1 MANSLSRPLESSPDD
16 IEAQLEQLLHAPRD
30 RAIGAWLLELI
41 KGSGH
46 LSSSDDLR
54 WRAFCMVWLA
64 FEYDVDQA
72 WPYLMWLN
80 MAEPTISAHLSEIL
94 SEAIDDFEAHVK
106 VANWL
111 NDATDERLVIFF
123 QDFRIVPARR
133 KIQPLITRLMVEP
146 TAPETGV
153 WLATFCRNTVD
164 EAHDDM
170 RSWRLLTAAWY
181 AAYFNPTDGLKHLHA
196 LTNGSQVLSQADNEL
211 LTITA
216 NRVGGL
222 SPMIQLIAD
231 CPEPAVKTMLKDFGH
246 PDLPRLAESILQNP
260 PDYSHLA
267 DSAAQ
272 ASLDAES
279 FYRNLA
285 CLEEGGFSAKTAK
298 ILDLACGPLA
308 AQTLLLS
315 SIGYETLGADL
326 HIPPGYMP
334 LAGAKQWWRRK
345 QHTRAWKA
353 VTQSYYRS
361 LAEQVNVALKW
372 NRVKVRLADLTRLDL
387 ADISFDAAVCVNY
400 LQHAA
405 NVEGLLAE
413 AARVL
418 RPDGLFLADIWPY
431 AALHG
436 AFQYDAKLPWSHL
449 RGNEPLPA
457 EPLYSLNKWRE
468 AQFRAIFDGYFRV
481 EQWLLETDEVAQAQ
495 LTAEIRAELAEY
507 SEDELTTRRIVIVV
521 RKQ

>member
-1 MANSLSRPLESSPDD
+1 MANSLSLPLQSSPDD
-16 IEAQLEQLLHAPRD
+16 IEAQLKQRLPAPRD
-30 RAIGAWLLELI
+30 PAIGTWLLELI

-64 FEYDVDQA
+64 FEYDIDQA

-94 SEAIDDFEAHVK
+94 SEAIDDFEAQVE

-123 QDFRIVPARR
+123 QDFRIIPARR
-133 KIQPLITRLMVEP
+133 NIQPLITRLMVEP
-146 TAPETGV
+146 TVPETGV

-164 EAHDDM
+164 ETSDDM
-170 RSWRLLTAAWY
+170 RPWRLLTAAWY
-181 AAYFNPTDGLKHLHA
+181 ASYFDPIDGLKYLHK
-196 LTNGSQVLSQADNEL
+196 LTNDGQLLSQADNEL
-211 LTITA
+211 LTIAA
-216 NRVGGL
+216 NRVSGL
-222 SPMIQLIAD
+222 SPMTQLITD
-231 CPEPAVKTMLKDFGH
+231 CPEPAVKTMLQDFGH
-246 PDLPRLAESILQNP
+246 PDLPKLAESILQSP

-267 DSAAQ
+267 DSASQ
-272 ASLDAES
+272 ANLDAET

-285 CLEEGGFSAKTAK
+285 CLEEAGFSAKTAE

-315 SIGYETLGADL
+315 AIGYKTLGLDL

-334 LAGAKQWWRRK
+334 LAGARQWWQRK
-345 QHTRAWKA
+345 QHTKAWKA
-353 VTQSYYRS
+353 VTQAYYRS
-361 LAEQVNVALKW
+361 LAEQVNLTFKW
-372 NRVKVRLADLTRLDL
+372 NRVNIKLADLTRLDL
-387 ADISFDAAVCVNY
+387 ADRSFDAAICVNY

-405 NVEGLLAE
+405 DVEGLLAE

-431 AALHG
+431 ASLHG
-436 AFQYDAKLPWSHL
+436 AFHYDAKSPWSHL
-449 RGNEPLPA
+449 RENEPLPA
-457 EPLYSLNKWRE
+457 RPLYSLNRWRE
-468 AQFRAIFDGYFRV
+468 AQFRAMFERYFSV
-481 EQWLLETDEVAQAQ
+481 EQWLIETDEVAQAQ
-495 LTAEIRAELAEY
+495 LTTEIRAELAEY
-507 SEDELTTRRIVIVV
+507 DENELTARRIVIVA